1 MYVLADHCS
10 IQKARDQDNEWNTGM
25 AHLSPHSLQM
35 LLPFPLRSQVYELR
49 TPPDSSV
56 AADGR
61 VRGRSCRRCA
71 SIQGDPLR
79 TLVLW

>member
-1 MYVLADHCS
+1 MYGLADHCS
-10 IQKARDQDNEWNTGM
+10 IQKKRGRHNERNTGL
-25 AHLSPHSLQM
+25 AYLSPHSLQT
-35 LLPFPLRSQVYELR
+35 LLPFPLRSQVYRLR